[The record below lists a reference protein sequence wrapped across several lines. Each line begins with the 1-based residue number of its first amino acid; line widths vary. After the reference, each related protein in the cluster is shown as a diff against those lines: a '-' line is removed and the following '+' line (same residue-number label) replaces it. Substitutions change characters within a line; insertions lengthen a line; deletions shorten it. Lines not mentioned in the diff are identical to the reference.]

1 MALGSFRGEHDQR
14 RANGR
19 IDPERPLPA
28 QPLGTQAANDR
39 ARSHAGA
46 DNRAPEG
53 EGSRTRRALEGVREG
68 GEPSH
73 INPDLLHRLG
83 WNDVGEKNG
92 LATNA
97 ALTLDPT
104 SVTDA
109 GQFLGFTVLPL
120 MVAAPAENFFSR
132 SADTT
137 DARRLP
143 DRTIA
148 EIIARAWE

>member
-1 MALGSFRGEHDQR
+1 V
-14 RANGR
+14 
-19 IDPERPLPA
+19 I
-28 QPLGTQAANDR
+28 
-39 ARSHAGA
+39 GA
-46 DNRAPEG
+46 
-53 EGSRTRRALEGVREG
+53 T

-73 INPDLLHRLG
+73 IDPDLLHRLG

-109 GQFLGFTVLPL
+109 GQFLGFTLLPL